1 LEIGAFVGVDEEDSS
16 NRVRE
21 LREAHLSFT
30 RDSHMHPEPHND
42 LQNRE
47 QLPKAQR
54 SGTF

>member
-1 LEIGAFVGVDEEDSS
+1 MEIGALVGVDEEDSS

-21 LREAHLSFT
+21 VHLSFT
-30 RDSHMHPEPHND
+30 RDSHMHSEPHND

-47 QLPKAQR
+47 QLPKAQT